1 MVIAYNCPIHGRI
14 EPNEK
19 RGLPPRVCP
28 KKLERTVAGKVV
40 RETCGEPLV
49 AVLVA

>member
-14 EPNEK
+14 EPKKK
-19 RGLPPRVCP
+19 RGVPPRVCP
-28 KKLERTVAGKVV
+28 QKLKRTVAGKVV
-40 RETCGEPLV
+40 NETCGEPLS

>member
-1 MVIAYNCPIHGRI
+1 MVIAYTCPIHGRI
-14 EPNEK
+14 ESKTK
-19 RGLPPRVCP
+19 RGVPPTVCP
-28 KKLERTVAGKVV
+28 EKLKRTVAGKVV